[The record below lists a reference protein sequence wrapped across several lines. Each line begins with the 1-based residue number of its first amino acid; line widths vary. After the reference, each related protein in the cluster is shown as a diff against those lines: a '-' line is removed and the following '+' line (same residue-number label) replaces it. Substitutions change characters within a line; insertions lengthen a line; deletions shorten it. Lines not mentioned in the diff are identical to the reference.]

1 MLFFKKNPKN
11 NLKLQNESIGPECH
25 SQQQQQYSYQNM
37 WATESPQME
46 YTSKAIDTN
55 IPKHEQLNANTGNSY
70 NSIGNIL
77 TNLELL
83 GNNSNL
89 DTSNFELIGSNYDQQ
104 YANNSWI
111 NINKPHSS
119 EEW

>member
-1 MLFFKKNPKN
+1 MWP
-11 NLKLQNESIGPECH
+11 NETH
-25 SQQQQQYSYQNM
+25 N
-37 WATESPQME
+37 AQME
-46 YTSKAIDTN
+46 YAPKPIDTN
-55 IPKHEQLNANTGNSY
+55 IPKQHEQQQQQQNSSTGNSY

-104 YANNSWI
+104 YGNNSWI
-111 NINKPHSS
+111 NINKPHSG

>member
-1 MLFFKKNPKN
+1 M
-11 NLKLQNESIGPECH
+11 
-25 SQQQQQYSYQNM
+25 
-37 WATESPQME
+37 
-46 YTSKAIDTN
+46 DTN
-55 IPKHEQLNANTGNSY
+55 IPKHEQLNSNTGNSY

-104 YANNSWI
+104 YGNSAWI
-111 NINKPHSS
+111 NINKPHSG